1 MLFTCG
7 DLLVGDCQ
15 IMSEVFPSF
24 LKYYYFFIFCN
35 WKIIKVKVKRPLL
48 GNGQLTV

>member
-7 DLLVGDCQ
+7 DFLVRDYQ
-15 IMSEVFPSF
+15 ILSEVFPSF
-24 LKYYYFFIFCN
+24 LKYNYFFVFYN
-35 WKIIKVKVKRPLL
+35 WKIIKVKVL